1 MMTKLRTKKR
11 TTKNHKVTKKAH
23 KKPTVDTRKE
33 EREKLVVSATVF
45 PDRLSPDNVGHK
57 VWVTNISLGGIGFRT
72 RREYLPG
79 QTCFVRL
86 DAGPIRFE
94 NPLKVM
100 WSKKKDEFTF
110 EVGAQFIPD

>member
-1 MMTKLRTKKR
+1 MITKLKTRKRTKAGKA
-11 TTKNHKVTKKAH
+11 KKAS
-23 KKPTVDTRKE
+23 KKPAVDTRRE

-45 PDRLSPDNVGHK
+45 PDRLSPDNIGHK

-94 NPLKVM
+94 NPLKVV
-100 WSKKKDEFTF
+100 WLKKKDEFTF